1 MRLLTLIPLIVL
13 AATTI
18 RAQENWPEYRG
29 PTGDGQAPNADL
41 PVEIDEKT
49 HVRWK
54 TPIHG
59 KGWSSPVVWGQQ
71 IWLTTA
77 TPDGK
82 VQSALCVDLDSGKVL
97 RDMVIYENE
106 KPDFCHPMN
115 SYASCTPVIE
125 EGRIYIH
132 FGTYGT
138 VCLDTKTGDRIW
150 DRRDLKCN
158 HFRGPASSPI
168 VHDGMLVVA
177 FDGFDYQYVVSLD
190 TKTGK
195 TVWKKDRNIK
205 YGTTNGDLKKAY
217 CTATVI
223 EVDGQSQV
231 ICPSAMATI
240 AYEPKTGEQ
249 LWMAYHGGMNASARP
264 LFGQGLLFITNGMGG
279 MVAVRPDG
287 RGDVT
292 KTHLAWNIKKSVAK
306 KSSQIMVDGLL
317 YMVSDNGIISCLEPK
332 TAKPLWQERYGGEFA
347 ASPICA
353 GGKIYFFGRTGKI
366 SVIEPGREY
375 KLLAENQLGDGYM
388 ASPAIVGDKMI
399 LRSKTHLYCVSK

>member
-1 MRLLTLIPLIVL
+1 MRLLTLFFLMVL
-13 AATTI
+13 SARSAPG
-18 RAQENWPEYRG
+18 QENWPEFRG
-29 PTGDGQAPNADL
+29 PTGDGQATAADL

-59 KGWSSPVVWGQQ
+59 KGWSSPVVWGKQ

-77 TPDGK
+77 TVDGK
-82 VQSALCVDLDSGKVL
+82 VQSALCVDIDSGKIL
-97 RDMVIYENE
+97 RDMVIYENA

-125 EGRIYIH
+125 KGRIYIH
-132 FGTYGT
+132 FGRYGT
-138 VCLDTKTGDRIW
+138 VCLDTATGERIW
-150 DRRDLKCN
+150 ERRDLLCN

-168 VHDGMLVVA
+168 LYNDLLMVA
-177 FDGFDYQYVVSLD
+177 FDGFDYQYVIAFD
-190 TKTGK
+190 KKTGK

-205 YGTTNGDLKKAY
+205 YGTDNGDLKKAY

-223 EVDGQSQV
+223 EVAGQPQV
-231 ICPSAMATI
+231 ICPSAKATI
-240 AYEPKTGEQ
+240 AYAPKTGEQ

-264 LFGQGLLFITNGMGG
+264 LFGQGLVFITNGMGG

-292 KTHLAWNIKKSVAK
+292 KTHTAWNIKKSVAK
-306 KSSQIMVDGLL
+306 KSSQILVDGLL

-332 TAKPLWQERYGGEFA
+332 TAETVWQERYGGEFA
-347 ASPICA
+347 ASPIHA
-353 GGKIYFFGRTGKI
+353 DGKIYFFGRTGKVP
-366 SVIEPGREY
+366 VIKPGR
-375 KLLAENQLGDGYM
+375 KFQLLADNELGDGYM
-388 ASPAIVGDKMI
+388 ASPAIVDNKMI
-399 LRSKTHLYCVSK
+399 LRSKTHLYCLSK